1 MNLSEIRKKAQQ
13 EKEEGMG
20 GDISVPVSETP
31 PPAPPATE
39 AAETVQAVE
48 AVQTIE
54 AVQAVE
60 EVPLSRE
67 QRLTPPPVFLAETAP
82 LPVFDPLT
90 LILVGRAATRG
101 DAGTETAVSLAGP
114 SGEEF
119 QELLCFRVACEKY
132 AVDIMEIKEIIKP
145 REVTEVPRVP
155 SYVSGVLS
163 LRGIIIPVI
172 DMHKR
177 LGHDV
182 TEGSGRERII
192 VVKKGEEFF
201 GVMVDEVIQVVRI
214 TPGGIEPPPAVLD
227 EIDRDFVSGIGRF
240 DGEMLILLNL
250 GKVLDINLH

>member
-20 GDISVPVSETP
+20 GGAAPLVPETP
-31 PPAPPATE
+31 SQAPPAME
-39 AAETVQAVE
+39 AVKAVEVVEAVETLAEAPLPQDRGERPPLFLTATVQA
-48 AVQTIE
+48 
-54 AVQAVE
+54 
-60 EVPLSRE
+60 
-67 QRLTPPPVFLAETAP
+67 
-82 LPVFDPLT
+82 FDPLAV
-90 LILVGRAATRG
+90 ILAGRAAARG
-101 DAGTETAVSLAGP
+101 DAGTETAASLMEP
-114 SGEEF
+114 SGEEY
-119 QELLCFRVACEKY
+119 QELLCFRVAGEKY

-163 LRGIIIPVI
+163 LRGVIIPVI

-201 GVMVDEVIQVVRI
+201 GVMVDEVIQVARI
-214 TPGGIEPPPAVLD
+214 APGEIEPPPAVLD